1 MLDPLRAYELVES
14 FSPTCLPGSGERV
27 PPGARGRSRGCR
39 SDSQPTKET
48 SMSRK
53 LEGKIAIV
61 TGGSTGIGLATAKRF
76 ASEGAHV
83 IVTGRRQ
90 AELDAAVSSSVTLP
104 ESGLTHWPNWTRC
117 LIG

>member
-1 MLDPLRAYELVES
+1 
-14 FSPTCLPGSGERV
+14 
-27 PPGARGRSRGCR
+27 
-39 SDSQPTKET
+39 
-48 SMSRK
+48 MSRK

-90 AELDAAVSSSVTLP
+90 AELDAAVSAIGNATGIRVDSSNT
-104 ESGLTHWPNWTRC
+104 GW
-117 LIG
+117 